1 MAGISFLRARS
12 PVTPNITT
20 THGPATR
27 GMRRSRGSRSGL
39 TGSLASSSAA
49 STPGLAGA
57 RPRVPAFV
65 GTSIFGTSKFL
76 CLRQPKTTAA
86 AAKSEAELLGVQV
99 QLVLDGLEQL
109 VPGHLELGHALVL
122 EDLDHVVV
130 ADAEPLEVG
139 EDLPRLVVG

>member
-1 MAGISFLRARS
+1 MSFLRARS

-39 TGSLASSSAA
+39 TGSLSSSSAA

-57 RPRVPAFV
+57 SPRVPAFV

-76 CLRQPKTTAA
+76 CLRQPKTTK
-86 AAKSEAELLGVQV
+86 AKSEP
-99 QLVLDGLEQL
+99 D
-109 VPGHLELGHALVL
+109 
-122 EDLDHVVV
+122 
-130 ADAEPLEVG
+130 
-139 EDLPRLVVG
+139 R